1 MPKPANC
8 LLGSL
13 IILVAAMSSFS
24 VLQSAE
30 LAQPHKL
37 LTPNQFATSPGDTEP
52 RGVSGMACLG
62 SHGDAER
69 ECLVVN
75 DEEPFGQVALLT
87 IDKLTAAPRPQGL
100 VTFIK
105 DHDTGEGIL
114 GTEPD
119 VHCPGSPKGFEDL
132 DGEGVAFARDSAGQG
147 YLYVSG
153 SHSCSGKGHFKPSNY
168 ILARFKVDGPDS
180 VRGNTEPVI
189 ERTWRLSDA
198 LRQSMV
204 ADDFGKAK
212 AIGTNVEGIA
222 VIGDRL
228 YAGLRTPVRD
238 GHAYIVSARIEDLF
252 APDHTPL
259 KREKP
264 EERSIPLRLPKDTG
278 IRDLAALKGDGLLI
292 LTGPTQDQENVGYCL
307 YRLAKPTADAELQLL
322 GEITTTTKGDDGDR
336 AKAETV
342 SVLDETDDKLT
353 VLIMYDNIHEGEP
366 TRYEIP
372 VRPQLSQKSLCAAA

>member
-1 MPKPANC
+1 MPKSADC

-13 IILVAAMSSFS
+13 IILVAAMPSLS
-24 VLQSAE
+24 VLRSAE

-37 LTPNQFATSPGDTEP
+37 LTPNHFATSPKDKEP

-69 ECLVVN
+69 QCLVVN
-75 DEEPFGQVALLT
+75 DEEPFGQVARLT
-87 IDKLTAAPRPQGL
+87 VDKLIAAAPPQGQ
-100 VTFIK
+100 VTFIR
-105 DHDTGEGIL
+105 DHDTAEGVL
-114 GTEPD
+114 GAAPD
-119 VHCPGSPKGFEDL
+119 VHCPDTPKGFEDL
-132 DGEGVAFARDSAGQG
+132 DGEGVAFARDSTGQG
-147 YLYVSG
+147 YVYVSG
-153 SHSCSGKGHFKPSNY
+153 SHSCSRNGHFKPSNY

-198 LRQSMV
+198 LHQSE
-204 ADDFGKAK
+204 AGDDFGKAK
-212 AIGTNVEGIA
+212 TIGTNVEGIA

-238 GHAYIVSARIEDLF
+238 GHAYIISARIDDLF
-252 APDHTPL
+252 APSHTLL
-259 KREKP
+259 KSEKP
-264 EERSIPLRLPKDTG
+264 EDRSIRVRLPENTG
-278 IRDLAALKGDGLLI
+278 IRDLAALKGGGLLI
-292 LTGPTQDQENVGYCL
+292 LTGPTQDQPEVGYRL
-307 YRLAKPTADAELQLL
+307 YRLAKPAGESEPQFLR
-322 GEITTTTKGDDGDR
+322 EITTTTKGDDGGR

-353 VLIMYDNIHEGEP
+353 VLILYDNINEGEP

-372 VRPQLSQKSLCAAA
+372 VSP